1 MRDEKRWHTVGPKT
15 MVPRLWLEMENRN
28 FAFSWALITQ
38 LQASGDFLSISFMC
52 EFGLV
57 RISAAESIQEL
68 FRDLFW
74 EQVSYIDGRRFT
86 CQLTFPESG
95 VGTHIIS
102 TTSLQENS

>member
-1 MRDEKRWHTVGPKT
+1 MDEKRWHTVGPKT

-38 LQASGDFLSISFMC
+38 LQASDDFLSISFMC

-57 RISAAESIQEL
+57 RISAAESIREL

-74 EQVSYIDGRRFT
+74 EKVSYIDGRRFA
-86 CQLTFPESG
+86 CQLIFPESS
-95 VGTHIIS
+95 VDSYTVS
-102 TTSLQENS
+102 ATSPHKTS